1 MGSIARTSCDNA
13 IPLKET
19 CPLCDK
25 PVIAIILNFII
36 IFKVYPKLP
45 ESRRK
50 TLKTQVKLIR
60 AQNLLSLLLLSTNI
74 MLSTL
79 LILGSMQ
86 DACHMNFVT
95 DLAHRGVSVAQW
107 LSIGAR
113 NPKVWGSIP
122 HGNSEFFLCPTL
134 ETRRKKKHHSLM
146 RKMFASYHER
156 GFKKRFWVPVRYRT
170 SDLRIPRFDALLRS
184 HRDSTVSEV
193 YCKVHMTRVLRSV
206 RISNVDSVML

>member
-60 AQNLLSLLLLSTNI
+60 AQNLPSLLLLSTNI
-74 MLSTL
+74 VLSTL
-79 LILGSMQ
+79 LIQGSMQ
-86 DACHMNFVT
+86 DAFHMNFVT

-122 HGNSEFFLCPTL
+122 HGNWEFFLCPTL
-134 ETRRKKKHHSLM
+134 VTRRKKKTFSN
-146 RKMFASYHER
+146 ER
-156 GFKKRFWVPVRYRT
+156 DVCVLSRARVKETILSSREE
-170 SDLRIPRFDALLRS
+170 SNLRPSGSALRCSITEPQRLYSEQSLLRS
-184 HRDSTVSEV
+184 SYDARSV
-193 YCKVHMTRVLRSV
+193 YC
-206 RISNVDSVML
+206 

>member
-60 AQNLLSLLLLSTNI
+60 AQNLPSLLLLSTNI
-74 MLSTL
+74 VLSTL
-79 LILGSMQ
+79 LIQGSMQ
-86 DACHMNFVT
+86 DACVSYELRNRPRSPWSLCGSVIE
-95 DLAHRGVSVAQW
+95 HRCAESEGLRFDSSRELRIFS
-107 LSIGAR
+107 LSHAR
-113 NPKVWGSIP
+113 DK
-122 HGNSEFFLCPTL
+122 T
-134 ETRRKKKHHSLM
+134 KKKNIL
-146 RKMFASYHER
+146 
-156 GFKKRFWVPVRYRT
+156 
-170 SDLRIPRFDALLRS
+170 
-184 HRDSTVSEV
+184 
-193 YCKVHMTRVLRSV
+193 
-206 RISNVDSVML
+206 

>member
-19 CPLCDK
+19 CHLCDK

-60 AQNLLSLLLLSTNI
+60 AQNLPSLWLLSTNI
-74 MLSTL
+74 VLSTL
-79 LILGSMQ
+79 LIQGSMQ

-113 NPKVWGSIP
+113 NPKVWDSIP
-122 HGNSEFFLCPTL
+122 HGNWEFFFVPRSWQDEKKTFSNEKDVCVLSRARVK
-134 ETRRKKKHHSLM
+134 ETILSSREESNLR
-146 RKMFASYHER
+146 
-156 GFKKRFWVPVRYRT
+156 P
-170 SDLRIPRFDALLRS
+170 SDSALRCSITEPQRLYSEQSLLRS
-184 HRDSTVSEV
+184 SYDARSV
-193 YCKVHMTRVLRSV
+193 YCLDQQCR
-206 RISNVDSVML
+206 

>member
-19 CPLCDK
+19 CPLCNK

-60 AQNLLSLLLLSTNI
+60 AQNLPSLLLLSTNI
-74 MLSTL
+74 VLSTL
-79 LILGSMQ
+79 LIQGSMQ

-122 HGNSEFFLCPTL
+122 HGNWEFFLCPTL
-134 ETRRKKKHHSLM
+134 VTRRKKKHSLM

-156 GFKKRFWVPVRYRT
+156 GLKKRFWVPVRNRT
-170 SDLRIPRFDALLRS
+170 SDLRIPRFGALSLS
-184 HRDSTVSEV
+184 HRDSTVSKV
-193 YCKVHMTRVLRSV
+193 YYDVHMTRVLCTA
-206 RISNVDSVML
+206 RISDVDSVML

>member
-19 CPLCDK
+19 CHLCDK

-60 AQNLLSLLLLSTNI
+60 AQNLPSIWLLSTNI
-74 MLSTL
+74 VLSTL
-79 LILGSMQ
+79 LIQGSMQ

-113 NPKVWGSIP
+113 NPMVWGSIP
-122 HGNSEFFLCPTL
+122 HGNWEFFLCPTL
-134 ETRRKKKHHSLM
+134 VTRRKKKTFSNEKDVCVLS
-146 RKMFASYHER
+146 RARVKETILSSREESNL
-156 GFKKRFWVPVRYRT
+156 KP
-170 SDLRIPRFDALLRS
+170 SDSALRCSITEPQRLYGEQSLLRS
-184 HRDSTVSEV
+184 SYDARSV
-193 YCKVHMTRVLRSV
+193 YC
-206 RISNVDSVML
+206 

>member
-50 TLKTQVKLIR
+50 TLKTQVKSIR
-60 AQNLLSLLLLSTNI
+60 AQNLPSLLLLSTNI
-74 MLSTL
+74 VLSTL
-79 LILGSMQ
+79 LIQGSMQ

-122 HGNSEFFLCPTL
+122 HGNKT
-134 ETRRKKKHHSLM
+134 KKKTFSNEKDVCVLS
-146 RKMFASYHER
+146 RARVKETILSSREESNLR
-156 GFKKRFWVPVRYRT
+156 P
-170 SDLRIPRFDALLRS
+170 SDSALRCSITEPQRLYGEQSLLRS
-184 HRDSTVSEV
+184 SYDTRSV
-193 YCKVHMTRVLRSV
+193 YC
-206 RISNVDSVML
+206 